1 MQLSWLLP
9 ENLGSNALDTTKN
22 KQIGIRVEDIQI
34 YLLFLL
40 MGWMILCWL
49 ACMDAC
55 RVISLGSHGNT
66 SIAMVAHVGARPSDS
81 NIDCIFVIDVFIAG
95 SNFVFVDG
103 EVSTSDAARD
113 TVGVARAATNV
124 TSPLLIV
131 AMCIM
136 PQVMSGAPLELLVVV
151 HGAPSNLPQACSR
164 QSPWSYTTRQVSSVL
179 VPYQLSPCCLDSI

>member
-66 SIAMVAHVGARPSDS
+66 SITMVAGVGARPSDS
-81 NIDCIFVIDVFIAG
+81 NTDCIFAIDVFIAG

-103 EVSTSDAARD
+103 EVRTSDAARD
-113 TVGVARAATNV
+113 TMGVARAATNV

-136 PQVMSGAPLELLVVV
+136 PQVM
-151 HGAPSNLPQACSR
+151 
-164 QSPWSYTTRQVSSVL
+164 
-179 VPYQLSPCCLDSI
+179 